1 MTSRRLVLAIG
12 LSIVGL
18 FLAGHPV
25 YSSES
30 APKTATELFERSAK
44 AYRGAPALEDT
55 LRMVVEIPGAEPG
68 ERVIRYGLGNGS
80 DVELDIQGY
89 MRLVA
94 AGEHLYAERFGEEG
108 KYFKTAFDGDFAEAL
123 AGIWDDTPVQ
133 GIVFRPAG
141 LWEPPQAAMRAGK
154 ELEAVLDALRYAPV
168 LDELEIV
175 AFQVLSDSVPE
186 VRLEAENG
194 SSIVR
199 FDPETYFITE
209 VEYEIR
215 PAGAPAGYT
224 VEARGRYSPR
234 VLAAADAVVGF
245 EPGDRTAVD
254 TLRGLRSPPP
264 GIAVPPAEI
273 LSAERIEGSLLDVDG
288 LAARIG
294 DKRVLL
300 VGEDHL
306 FQEPVAYATALLD
319 ALGDRPV
326 SLLLEMPAATQPAID
341 LYRQEC
347 TEAALGKVFE
357 GQFLL
362 ALQDLLRWACDH
374 PERTRRVTAM
384 DENMLDI
391 LIKRLFLADTRNET
405 MARAIVSEFEEDPET
420 LVVAYAGQLHMTQ
433 GGRYR
438 YNQPDREPAG
448 SRLHRMGIPDGEIVG
463 IMLNGGDKF
472 HLHEVWKSPG
482 VLPIEGEVARIPYA
496 YFIDYPIFGVT
507 EASELFDYF
516 VNLGPLTPIQTE

>member
-108 KYFKTAFDGDFAEAL
+108 KYFKTAFGGDFARAL
-123 AGIWDDTPVQ
+123 TGIWDDTPVQ

-175 AFQVLSDSVPE
+175 GFQVLSDSVLE

-224 VEARGRYSPR
+224 VE
-234 VLAAADAVVGF
+234 L
-245 EPGDRTAVD
+245 
-254 TLRGLRSPPP
+254 
-264 GIAVPPAEI
+264 
-273 LSAERIEGSLLDVDG
+273 
-288 LAARIG
+288 
-294 DKRVLL
+294 
-300 VGEDHL
+300 
-306 FQEPVAYATALLD
+306 
-319 ALGDRPV
+319 
-326 SLLLEMPAATQPAID
+326 
-341 LYRQEC
+341 
-347 TEAALGKVFE
+347 
-357 GQFLL
+357 
-362 ALQDLLRWACDH
+362 
-374 PERTRRVTAM
+374 
-384 DENMLDI
+384 
-391 LIKRLFLADTRNET
+391 
-405 MARAIVSEFEEDPET
+405 
-420 LVVAYAGQLHMTQ
+420 
-433 GGRYR
+433 
-438 YNQPDREPAG
+438 
-448 SRLHRMGIPDGEIVG
+448 
-463 IMLNGGDKF
+463 
-472 HLHEVWKSPG
+472 
-482 VLPIEGEVARIPYA
+482 
-496 YFIDYPIFGVT
+496 
-507 EASELFDYF
+507 
-516 VNLGPLTPIQTE
+516 